1 MCPSEQKSENPS
13 ASLTPLDPNSSGIAM
28 KMQIVCLTLLLG
40 TAGAARAD
48 HNYRGGDH
56 DWFHGRDTPSLQAPE
71 LDPSSMI
78 SGLTLLAGALVV
90 LRGRRAAK
98 PKG

>member
-1 MCPSEQKSENPS
+1 
-13 ASLTPLDPNSSGIAM
+13 M
-28 KMQIVCLTLLLG
+28 KTQIVCLAILLLS
-40 TAGAARAD
+40 TAGAASAD
-48 HNYRGGDH
+48 QDHHRGGDH
-56 DWFHGRDTPSLQAPE
+56 DWFHEGEEHSVRAPE
-71 LDPSSMI
+71 LDPASMV

>member
-1 MCPSEQKSENPS
+1 
-13 ASLTPLDPNSSGIAM
+13 M
-28 KMQIVCLTLLLG
+28 KMQIICLAALLLG
-40 TAGAARAD
+40 TAGAASAD
-48 HNYRGGDH
+48 QRYRGGDH
-56 DWFHGRDTPSLQAPE
+56 DWFHGRDTPSMLAPE
-71 LDPSSMI
+71 LDPASMM

>member
-1 MCPSEQKSENPS
+1 
-13 ASLTPLDPNSSGIAM
+13 M
-28 KMQIVCLTLLLG
+28 KTQIVCLAILLLG

-48 HNYRGGDH
+48 DHGRGGTDH
-56 DWFHGRDTPSLQAPE
+56 DNWFHGEAQSVRAPE
-71 LDPSSMI
+71 IDPASMM

-90 LRGRRAAK
+90 LRGRRATN

>member
-1 MCPSEQKSENPS
+1 MN
-13 ASLTPLDPNSSGIAM
+13 M
-28 KMQIVCLTLLLG
+28 KIVCLAISLLC
-40 TAGAARAD
+40 TAGVASAD
-48 HNYRGGDH
+48 QDHRNGDH
-56 DWFHGRDTPSLQAPE
+56 DWFHEGEQHSVRAPE
-71 LDPSSMI
+71 LDPASMA